1 MKGSLATSA
10 VLHAMV
16 LTWALVSLG
25 SPADFQVADV
35 EALPVD
41 IVPYSEMTQV
51 QQGDKKAPKKEH
63 SSPVPT
69 KRPETNQPAENVGDN
84 DTDLKTPPTPNAK
97 PSKSEATASPEKND
111 KPEPTPD
118 PVEQEIKKVEESKPA
133 SEPATEVAA
142 LPEPKQEVK
151 PETKPDPAPAE
162 EKPAENPEAEALPEK
177 VPTPAAKPKVEKPAQ
192 SAKTPDRKN
201 EATPKEQ
208 KKAASTEE
216 SKFNA
221 DEIAALLNRQD
232 PSAGGAK
239 RSTQEAALGGK
250 KTIGVGLSANEID
263 GVKGQIQGNWS
274 LTPGLTGVE
283 EVRVTVRVQLDPA
296 GNIVGTPEVTATGGP
311 EGTRRAVESST
322 LRAIRR
328 SAPLQNLPPE
338 KYEGEKGW
346 NTLVLNFDPS
356 EFAL

>member
-1 MKGSLATSA
+1 MKGSLATSGL
-10 VLHAMV
+10 LHALV
-16 LTWALVSLG
+16 LTWAMVSLG
-25 SPADFQVADV
+25 SPAEFQVADV

-51 QQGDKKAPKKEH
+51 QQGDKKAPKKET

-69 KRPETNQPAENVGDN
+69 KRPETNQPAENIGDN
-84 DTDLKTPPTPNAK
+84 DTDLKTAPTPNVK

-111 KPEPTPD
+111 KPEPAPD
-118 PVEQEIKKVEESKPA
+118 PVEQEIKKVEDTKPA

-142 LPEPKQEVK
+142 LPEAKQEVK
-151 PETKPDPAPAE
+151 PETKPEPTPAE

-177 VPTPAAKPKVEKPAQ
+177 VPTPAVKPKVEKPAT
-192 SAKTPDRKN
+192 SAKTPERKN
-201 EATPKEQ
+201 EQTPKEQ
-208 KKAASTEE
+208 KKKTSTEE

-221 DEIAALLNRQD
+221 DEIAALLNRQE
-232 PSAGGAK
+232 PSAGGTK

-274 LTPGLTGVE
+274 LIAGLTGVE
-283 EVRVTVRVQLDPA
+283 EVRVTVRVQLDPS

-338 KYEGEKGW
+338 KYDGEKGW